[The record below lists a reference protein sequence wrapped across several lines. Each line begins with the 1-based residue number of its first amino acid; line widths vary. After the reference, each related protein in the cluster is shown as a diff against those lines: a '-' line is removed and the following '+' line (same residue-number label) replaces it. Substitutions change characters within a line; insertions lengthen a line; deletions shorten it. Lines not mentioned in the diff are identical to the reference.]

1 MRTVP
6 VGATGPTPRGVPAD
20 DVHDVWHRIDGT
32 RCRTKSD
39 LLGELA
45 HALAFPDW
53 FGRNWDALFD
63 CLLGLD
69 RLGPERRGTPRAGL
83 PRSGRRVGTG
93 RHVLVFTAPEDL
105 LVDAEPELGTFL
117 QVLTD
122 ARLYGIDAAVVTD
135 APEEWRERA
144 RRAMSARRDRL
155 GDMDRLMLLDTAS
168 LYFRAFYGVPDSM
181 TAPDGTP
188 VNAVRGLLDFITRL
202 VDSYRPTHLV
212 CCWDNDWRPQWRV
225 DLIPSYKA
233 HRVEEVVPGG
243 SDVEEV
249 PDPLQV
255 QIPIIVATLE
265 AIGIRIVGADGYEA
279 DDVIGTL
286 ATDAGMPV
294 DVVTGDRDLFQLVDD
309 GAAGGPVRVLY
320 TARGVGRH
328 EVLTDAVVV
337 EKYGVRPD
345 QYADFATMRGDSS
358 DGLPGVAGVGEKTA
372 ASLLASFGDLAGI
385 RAAAADPGTPLAA
398 GVRAKIKAAADY
410 LDVAPE
416 VVAVARRINLG
427 EVDAA
432 LPGSGPGYPVPRD
445 PAALTELVDRWGL
458 GGSVS
463 RLLDVLTPATS

>member
-1 MRTVP
+1 
-6 VGATGPTPRGVPAD
+6 
-20 DVHDVWHRIDGT
+20 
-32 RCRTKSD
+32 
-39 LLGELA
+39 
-45 HALAFPDW
+45 
-53 FGRNWDALFD
+53 
-63 CLLGLD
+63 
-69 RLGPERRGTPRAGL
+69 
-83 PRSGRRVGTG
+83 
-93 RHVLVFTAPEDL
+93 
-105 LVDAEPELGTFL
+105 
-117 QVLTD
+117 
-122 ARLYGIDAAVVTD
+122 
-135 APEEWRERA
+135 
-144 RRAMSARRDRL
+144 
-155 GDMDRLMLLDTAS
+155 MLLDTAS